1 MTAKWIGPEVDGD
14 QITWFRFAMVI
25 PIDHTQ
31 CWGTPPSHET
41 VYFVEK
47 NITK

>member
-1 MTAKWIGPEVDGD
+1 MTAKWIGPEVDGVR
-14 QITWFRFAMVI
+14 FRFAMVI
-25 PIDHTQ
+25 HIDSTK
-31 CWGTPPSHET
+31 CWGTPPSNET